1 MKTLEAVVTSKKR
14 ETTVT
19 YRVKMRTNA
28 GVISYNNKTI
38 FVKERRRY
46 RMEWDDS
53 VIFPQL
59 GAEDKVRVKT
69 LHAKRGT
76 IKDAS
81 GNALAI
87 QGKIYSVG
95 FVPKKWILIL

>member
-38 FVKERRRY
+38 FVKEK
-46 RMEWDDS
+46 E
-53 VIFPQL
+53 
-59 GAEDKVRVKT
+59 EDTVWNGMILSSFHNLVRK
-69 LHAKRGT
+69 
-76 IKDAS
+76 IK
-81 GNALAI
+81 
-87 QGKIYSVG
+87 
-95 FVPKKWILIL
+95 